1 MTSTT
6 TSTETV
12 TTAKGRVPHAHDRR
26 RRGGAYPRRVEG
38 GFKFDVYPDA
48 SGFTGTLNVGG
59 DLFAVNYTDRVN
71 VDLVSGKSGSKP
83 ARWKANWARKIAG
96 EFAATLPAEW
106 HDANREMYAA

>member
-1 MTSTT
+1 MTSTN

-12 TTAKGRVPHAHDRR
+12 TTAK
-26 RRGGAYPRRVEG
+26 